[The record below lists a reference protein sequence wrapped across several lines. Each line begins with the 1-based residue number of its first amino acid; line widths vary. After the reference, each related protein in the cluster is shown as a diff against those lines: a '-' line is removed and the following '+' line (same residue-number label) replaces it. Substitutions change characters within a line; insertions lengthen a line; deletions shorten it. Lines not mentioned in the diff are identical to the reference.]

1 MKEEVEQVDELK
13 IGTLVRYASKAGK
26 DALSKG
32 VESGR
37 ARDMGDDDKAA
48 ALKQKSDKRYAGQ
61 NQAIGKIN
69 NRFKSGVNVGE
80 EVESVNELIGNQ
92 HKIDANKN
100 GKVDA
105 HDFKL
110 LRSKKK
116 QPQGAD
122 FAAQRRKERL
132 ASSGRMDERY
142 EDDDYGSMSKSEFK
156 RREMEHEL
164 GDEDGKKRKSYYSKP
179 KSYTTNTPSVSV
191 KKEEAELTFEEM
203 TPAQKAER
211 LRMIA
216 RAADR
221 VQSGAAEKSVKKLA
235 KRDMKSAGAQR
246 GMAPLKK
253 DVDEQIQILR
263 KTIVEGTAREKIS
276 AYKELNNL
284 IQEKLKG
291 EE

>member
-1 MKEEVEQVDELK
+1 MSSYVKKVGAENKFTKKRVDGLNLALNK
-13 IGTLVRYASKAGK
+13 I
-26 DALSKG
+26 
-32 VESGR
+32 
-37 ARDMGDDDKAA
+37 
-48 ALKQKSDKRYAGQ
+48 KSNSTK
-61 NQAIGKIN
+61 K
-69 NRFKSGVNVGE
+69 E

-110 LRSKKK
+110 LRAKKK

-132 ASSGRMDERY
+132 ASNGRMDEN
-142 EDDDYGSMSKSEFK
+142 DDYYGSYDSMSKKEFK
-156 RREMEHEL
+156 RKEMEHEL
-164 GDEDGKKRKSYYSKP
+164 GNEDGKKRKSYYSKP
-179 KSYTTNTPSVSV
+179 KSSPSVSV

-263 KTIVEGTAREKIS
+263 KTIVEGTAREKIV